1 MARTI
6 IALAALALA
15 VTLPAVSAQ
24 AQAPRTFVSAAGS
37 DSNPCSFAAPCRH
50 FQAAVNA
57 TSAGGEVDALDPAG
71 YGPIVITQAV
81 TIEGQGWSYIA
92 PPAGGNGI
100 TINAGSGNVV
110 IHGVSLNGAGITGN
124 TNGIVFNS
132 GAGLTVTDCV
142 AQNFAGFGIFLQA
155 PLSKVLILNSISSDN
170 AGTGVGTDLNVNSSG
185 MKITLDKVTTNN
197 NGSGVILNSHSTQS
211 DILVSVI
218 ESTSSNN
225 INFGYQIAGLGYLLT
240 LDHVA
245 MLGNSIGASA
255 SHGTIVVGD
264 SRARNQSFDMEC
276 VSGGSIS
283 TFGDNRLTS
292 VNPASTACTTSLS
305 RF

>member
-197 NGSGVILNSHSTQS
+197 NGSGVILNSHSTRVTFLYRLLRVRRPTIPIS
-211 DILVSVI
+211 ATRS
-218 ESTSSNN
+218 
-225 INFGYQIAGLGYLLT
+225 LGWAIY
-240 LDHVA
+240 
-245 MLGNSIGASA
+245 
-255 SHGTIVVGD
+255 
-264 SRARNQSFDMEC
+264 
-276 VSGGSIS
+276 
-283 TFGDNRLTS
+283 
-292 VNPASTACTTSLS
+292 
-305 RF
+305 